1 MNPGSDVGL
10 GGAQLSLG
18 ENAFDAAVPVPI
30 APFVPALSPVQ
41 GSMSKVQR
49 AAWRIQTLEQARR
62 LSALPEQII
71 EHFLIVGGFRLLL
84 GRNNA

>member
-1 MNPGSDVGL
+1 MNPESDVGL

-41 GSMSKVQR
+41 GSTFDVQR
-49 AAWRIQTLEQARR
+49 NPSLTTIRF
-62 LSALPEQII
+62 S
-71 EHFLIVGGFRLLL
+71 LLYY
-84 GRNNA
+84 